1 MTDIDIDTGIEA
13 GPGQQ
18 APPMI
23 DHLAVAAVVV
33 VGVVLRFATSSP
45 LWLDEALSVNI
56 AELPIGD
63 IFDALRHDGH
73 PPLYYVLLHYWM
85 EVVGDGDVAIRTLSG
100 LFSVATLPLAWIA
113 GRRRFGRSGAL
124 GVVFVTAIAPYS
136 LRYATEARM
145 YSLAPFLAF
154 AAWLVAEDLRSRP
167 NRWRWVLLAVLTGFL
182 LLTHYWAIYLGLAAV
197 LLLGWRWA
205 RSGARAE
212 ALRVGSALAVGAI
225 LFLPWLP
232 SFVYQATHTGTPWG
246 VAGRPTRAVF
256 ELAGGLGGGDRF
268 AEGPLFGLSVLFLA
282 VLGLFVVGSG
292 AMRLVLDLRTSD
304 TVRAEVSILLVTMA
318 IGLAA
323 GFASDATFIARYA
336 AVLTPMLFTAAGV
349 GLARLPARWPRRF
362 VAVSLVLLAGVGGY
376 FNVVDARTQG
386 EQVATRI
393 NSAGA
398 SGDIVVFCPDQLG
411 PSTLRSL
418 DDGFDAV
425 AVPTLERPDRIDW
438 VDYADRNAAADV
450 DDLVA
455 AILERAEDRTIWLV
469 DSRSYRTYEVLCPGV
484 WDGLAA
490 ARSATTEVMPDGQTF
505 EPSTLTRFDP

>member
-1 MTDIDIDTGIEA
+1 MNDAEVSAEQT
-13 GPGQQ
+13 
-18 APPMI
+18 APPVI
-23 DHLAVAAVVV
+23 DHIAVAIVVTV
-33 VGVVLRFATSSP
+33 SVVLRFATSSP

-56 AELPIGD
+56 AALPVGD

-85 EVVGDGDVAIRTLSG
+85 EVVGDGDVAVRALSG
-100 LFSVATLPLAWIA
+100 LFSVGTLPLAWMA
-113 GRRRFGRSGAL
+113 GRRRFGRAGAL
-124 GVVFVTAIAPYS
+124 GAVLVTAIAPYS

-167 NRWRWVLLAVLTGFL
+167 DRRRWFVLALLTGLL

-197 LLLGWRWA
+197 VLLGWRWA
-205 RSGARAE
+205 RAGARDE
-212 ALRVGSALAVGAI
+212 ALRVGSALAAGAI

-232 SFVYQATHTGTPWG
+232 SFIYQATRTGTPWG
-246 VAGRPTRAVF
+246 VAGRPTRAVL

-268 AEGPLFGLSVLFLA
+268 AEGPLFGISILVLA
-282 VLGLFVVGSG
+282 ALGMFVVDSKR
-292 AMRLVLDLRTSD
+292 MRLELDLRTSAI
-304 TVRAEVSILLVTMA
+304 VRADAAILLVTLA
-318 IGLAA
+318 IGMAVGQA
-323 GFASDATFIARYA
+323 TNATFVARYG
-336 AVLTPMLFTAAGV
+336 AVVVPMLFIVAGV
-349 GLARLPARWPRRF
+349 GLARLPARWPRRV
-362 VAVSLVLLAGVGGY
+362 VAVAVVMLGGVGAY

-393 NSAGA
+393 NTFGA
-398 SGDIVVFCPDQLG
+398 PGDLVVFCPDQLG

-438 VDYADRNAAADV
+438 VDYADRNEAASV
-450 DDLVA
+450 DQVVA
-455 AILERAEDRTIWLV
+455 AILERAGDRTIWLV
-469 DSRSYRTYEVLCPGV
+469 DAKTYRTYEALCPGV
-484 WDGLAA
+484 WVGLAA
-490 ARSATTEVMPDGQTF
+490 ARSATTEVAPDDEAF